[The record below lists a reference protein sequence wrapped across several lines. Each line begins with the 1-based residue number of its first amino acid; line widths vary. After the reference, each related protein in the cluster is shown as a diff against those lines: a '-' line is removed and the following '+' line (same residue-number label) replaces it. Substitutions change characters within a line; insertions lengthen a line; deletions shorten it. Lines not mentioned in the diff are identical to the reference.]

1 MQNYIQPGNVLTLVA
16 DRDVASGGGF
26 QRGSIFGVAT
36 AAVLDTASGEFT
48 TTGVYSLAKTTAQ
61 AWEVGEKV
69 YWDDSNFWCD
79 TDGTVGML
87 IGTATAVAVNPSST
101 GYVRLNGSAPSS
113 SEGPQAA
120 VADLTDNSGGATADG
135 TIGAVAAPTALT
147 DNGGGTA
154 DGTVASMAASTA
166 PTVGTLTGTANGAM
180 EVVGATNG
188 GDVSGAIMNNF
199 EELRA
204 FADTVATWQAATQN
218 NVKELTTTQGE
229 NRLAIIALTDAVK
242 ELSAKI
248 NTTLTR
254 LRLAGVIIS

>member
-1 MQNYIQPGNVLTLVA
+1 
-16 DRDVASGGGF
+16 
-26 QRGSIFGVAT
+26 
-36 AAVLDTASGEFT
+36 
-48 TTGVYSLAKTTAQ
+48 
-61 AWEVGEKV
+61 
-69 YWDDSNFWCD
+69 
-79 TDGTVGML
+79 
-87 IGTATAVAVNPSST
+87 
-101 GYVRLNGSAPSS
+101 
-113 SEGPQAA
+113 
-120 VADLTDNSGGATADG
+120 
-135 TIGAVAAPTALT
+135 
-147 DNGGGTA
+147 
-154 DGTVASMAASTA
+154 
-166 PTVGTLTGTANGAM
+166 VGTLTGTANGAM

-188 GDVSGAIMNNF
+188 GDVSGVIMNNF